1 MFSQGFF
8 QEPTNMI
15 TEGAKNVS
23 PAYSAWVDKHV
34 VLLIRVRQYF
44 VPMPCSI
51 IGETDDG
58 VRVCIQ
64 PGWELEIRK
73 ELILAVEEATPGREA
88 NMN

>member
-1 MFSQGFF
+1 
-8 QEPTNMI
+8 MI
-15 TEGAKNVS
+15 TEGTKNVS

-34 VLLIRVRQYF
+34 VLLIKIRQAF

-51 IGETDDG
+51 IGETDAG

-73 ELILAVEEATPGREA
+73 ELILAVEEANAGREA